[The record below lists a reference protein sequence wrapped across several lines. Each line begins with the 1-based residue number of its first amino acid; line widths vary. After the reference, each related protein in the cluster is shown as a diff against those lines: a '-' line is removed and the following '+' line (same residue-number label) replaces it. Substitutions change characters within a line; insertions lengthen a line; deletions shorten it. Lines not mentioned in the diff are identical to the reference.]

1 MRHLSDEEYIAKIRK
16 RVNTV
21 NRFRWFWP
29 ILFLSFFACLI
40 KFVDLIQKIEP
51 NPDNHTVMGF
61 AIGITFGMFLVF
73 TTVQAAHCLR
83 NWWEAYRGW
92 RTERL
97 LLKYYDEKE
106 ANHEEVSRV
115 STR

>member
-1 MRHLSDEEYIAKIRK
+1 MRQLSDEEYIAKIRK
-16 RVNTV
+16 SVNTV

-29 ILFLSFFACLI
+29 ILFLSLFACLI
-40 KFVDLIQKIEP
+40 KFVDLIQKIVP
-51 NPDNHTVMGF
+51 NPDNHTVTGF
-61 AIGITFGMFLVF
+61 TLGIIFGIFIVF
-73 TTVQAAHCLR
+73 TTAQAAHCLR

-106 ANHEEVSRV
+106 ANQQLFFNKPR
-115 STR
+115 

>member
-1 MRHLSDEEYIAKIRK
+1 MSQLTDEQYIEKIRK

-29 ILFLSFFACLI
+29 ILLLAVFFCII
-40 KFVDLIQKIEP
+40 KFVDLIQKIDP
-51 NPDNHTVMGF
+51 NPDNKTVLGF
-61 AIGITFGMFLVF
+61 TLGIVFGIFTVF
-73 TTVQAAHCLR
+73 TVAQAAHCLR
-83 NWWEAYRGW
+83 TWWKAYHGW

-106 ANHEEVSRV
+106 ANKRRHG
-115 STR
+115 TR